1 MIYRSEFKQ
10 HCVAPYAVKG
20 IRGNVGR
27 LQPSKVFTFD
37 KIQANANPGKKYEN
51 TRHNTGFIAIDKI
64 AEKYGCNI
72 NRLKYNAL
80 TAECVIAG
88 KKVLLMKPQTFM
100 NLSGEA
106 VTQAMSF
113 YKIPA
118 EKVVIIF
125 DDISLDVG
133 RMRIRR
139 KGSDG
144 GQRGVRSI
152 IGLSGSEN
160 FPRIKIGI
168 GEKPHSGWQLSD
180 WVLSRFTKEELETL
194 DKVTDNACKA
204 LEYIVSGNI
213 DKAMSEYNS

>member
-1 MIYRSEFKQ
+1 MFGLFNSGAIEYI
-10 HCVAPYAVKG
+10 AVG
-20 IRGNVGR
+20 LG
-27 LQPSKVFTFD
+27 
-37 KIQANANPGKKYEN
+37 NPGKKYEN

>member
-1 MIYRSEFKQ
+1 MFGLFNSGSIEYI
-10 HCVAPYAVKG
+10 AVG
-20 IRGNVGR
+20 LG
-27 LQPSKVFTFD
+27 
-37 KIQANANPGKKYEN
+37 NPGKKYEN

-106 VTQAMSF
+106 VTQAMNF

-180 WVLSRFTKEELETL
+180 WVLSRFTKEEIETL

>member
-1 MIYRSEFKQ
+1 MFGLFNSGAIEYI
-10 HCVAPYAVKG
+10 AAG
-20 IRGNVGR
+20 LG
-27 LQPSKVFTFD
+27 
-37 KIQANANPGKKYEN
+37 NPGKKYEN

-88 KKVLLMKPQTFM
+88 KKALLMKPQTFM

-106 VTQAMSF
+106 VTQAMNF

-168 GEKPHSGWQLSD
+168 GEKPHSGWQLTD

>member
-1 MIYRSEFKQ
+1 MFGLFNSGAIEYI
-10 HCVAPYAVKG
+10 AVG
-20 IRGNVGR
+20 LG
-27 LQPSKVFTFD
+27 
-37 KIQANANPGKKYEN
+37 NPGKKYEN

-180 WVLSRFTKEELETL
+180 WVLSRFTKEDLETL

>member
-1 MIYRSEFKQ
+1 MFGLFNSGAIEYI
-10 HCVAPYAVKG
+10 AAG
-20 IRGNVGR
+20 LG
-27 LQPSKVFTFD
+27 
-37 KIQANANPGKKYEN
+37 NPGKKYEN